1 MKSPSLKLSQLK
13 IIEYQNKYYLHMNK
27 IYNHTENLFEK
38 LVSLATT
45 ILGNSI
51 SFLIALCLVLFWWIN
66 SLFINN
72 DTHLIIGDII
82 FGVTFLSLFII
93 QKSFNRFSASLHLK
107 INELVSSHEPA
118 SNAVMNAEIK
128 TEREITELSKEYS
141 ELAEQIKDLNEEIK
155 EEFNRELDKT
165 LNEDENQIKE

>member
-1 MKSPSLKLSQLK
+1 
-13 IIEYQNKYYLHMNK
+13 MNK
-27 IYNHTENLFEK
+27 IYHHTENLFEK
-38 LVSLATT
+38 LVSIATT

-66 SLFINN
+66 SLFIYN
-72 DTHLIIGDII
+72 DIHLIIGDII
-82 FGVTFLSLFII
+82 FGITFLSLFII

-118 SNAVMNAEIK
+118 SNAVLNAEIK

-141 ELAEQIKDLNEEIK
+141 ELAEQINVFDDEIK
-155 EEFNRELDKT
+155 GGFNSELDKT
-165 LNEDENQIKE
+165 LEDEENHIKESKQ

>member
-1 MKSPSLKLSQLK
+1 
-13 IIEYQNKYYLHMNK
+13 MNK

-38 LVSLATT
+38 LVSVATT

-66 SLFINN
+66 SLFIKN
-72 DTHLIIGDII
+72 DAHLIIGDII

-107 INELVSSHEPA
+107 INELVSSHESA
-118 SNAVMNAEIK
+118 SNAVLNAEIK
-128 TEREITELSKEYS
+128 TEKEITELSKEYS
-141 ELAEQIKDLNEEIK
+141 DLVEQIKELDDELK
-155 EEFNRELDKT
+155 GEFNNELDKA
-165 LNEDENQIKE
+165 LDEEENHIKGK